1 MLTEKWA
8 AGELTLYFSV
18 YLTLCHT
25 DEKDDLSKGNL
36 VVGPVIAMEI
46 KDLLFSKNH
55 YASAGVRDLSIAL
68 PKYNLNVGLIL
79 TSYFSISTFFLFS
92 VM

>member
-1 MLTEKWA
+1 MQ
-8 AGELTLYFSV
+8 
-18 YLTLCHT
+18 
-25 DEKDDLSKGNL
+25 
-36 VVGPVIAMEI
+36 I
-46 KDLLFSKNH
+46 KDLLFSKNP

-68 PKYNLNVGLIL
+68 PKHNLSVGLIL

>member
-1 MLTEKWA
+1 MTADSLSVICAFSEVLTEKRA

-36 VVGPVIAMEI
+36 VVGPLIAMEI
-46 KDLLFSKNH
+46 KDCYF
-55 YASAGVRDLSIAL
+55 
-68 PKYNLNVGLIL
+68 PKTIMPVLVSEI
-79 TSYFSISTFFLFS
+79 
-92 VM
+92 